1 MTSSNT
7 PSKALHYSLWTA
19 QVLLSASL
27 LWAAGMKLFQ
37 PIEKLSAMWPW
48 TGQVSPAV
56 VTFTGL
62 VDLLAALGLVLP
74 MLFSIRPKL
83 TGIAALGLV
92 LLMICATVFH
102 VLRGEVSLI
111 GANIVFSALAAFV
124 AWGRFRS

>member
-1 MTSSNT
+1 MTSTNT
-7 PSKALHYSLWTA
+7 PSKTLHYSLWTA
-19 QVLLSASL
+19 QVLLSTSL

-48 TGQVSPAV
+48 TGQVSPAL
-56 VTFTGL
+56 VTLTGL

-83 TGIAALGLV
+83 TGITALGMI

-111 GANIVFSALAAFV
+111 GANIVFAALAVFI
-124 AWGRFRS
+124 AWGRFRF